1 MTTSTTSL
9 GEPPPPATTVT
20 TAVAGPLVNGR
31 ETVLFSWTDD
41 SDATD
46 RAASLYIQDFSGT
59 QVVGTIPI
67 EPDPMREE
75 CIPVPSGP
83 WYLLPS
89 RVKVGQTFSV
99 TLTTTCDGITG
110 TTSIVSTILGFSRK
124 TVPAGSFRTLEIRD
138 DIVTTATIPE
148 VGIRVEKKTLFW
160 SLAKNVGLVKEVEI
174 TRWAD
179 DSQEDTDTTVLMS
192 TNRVY
197 DDKDTDEDDDC
208 GCDVGLDDG
217 ALNYADG
224 TVSLSEQDVD
234 AGWSSR
240 ISFVRKY
247 NSGNTNDSDEFGLG
261 WSHNY
266 SARLE
271 FTAPEDASSGAS
283 EIRLVRPGGQKIT
296 FNRVSGGWKGNAT
309 VTGTL
314 STTADATGV
323 ITSVKYTNPMGD
335 AEQYDGSGKLL
346 SVLYSKGGAVNL
358 TYESTGANRLQ
369 SVADNFGHQISFSYD
384 GNNRVKAITY
394 GQGRTTGYSYDDKG
408 RLASVTR
415 PDGKV
420 RTYNY
425 NETDTPPADAYAAAK
440 LDFAI
445 TSIIDENGTKYA
457 DWTYDASGR
466 VTSSEYA
473 GGVKRVSIEY
483 GSDNTRTVTDGL
495 NRSRSYSFEKILG
508 KTRTSALSAPCDVC
522 PQGQFASRTYDAN
535 GNVATATDFN
545 GIVTSYS
552 YDLTRNLEIKR
563 VEAYGTAKTRTIS
576 TQWDATRNLPVRVAA
591 PKRLTTLTYYANGN
605 LQKKTIQATLDENG
619 AQGLNPTL
627 TDTPRS
633 WTYTYNTAGQVLTI
647 TGPRTDVSDIT
658 TYSYDSTTGNL
669 ASIKDPLGRI
679 TTYSAYDLD
688 GHVGKITMPNGV
700 INDFT
705 YYPRGWLATKK
716 VSAGGAVRLTT
727 YAYDNNGQVIKV
739 TFPDTTSVQYT
750 YDNAHRLTD
759 ISDSAGNK
767 IHYVLDSMGN
777 RVSESVSDS
786 SGILAERMTRVFND
800 LNRLDSVTR
809 SFQ

>member
-1 MTTSTTSL
+1 M
-9 GEPPPPATTVT
+9 
-20 TAVAGPLVNGR
+20 
-31 ETVLFSWTDD
+31 
-41 SDATD
+41 
-46 RAASLYIQDFSGT
+46 
-59 QVVGTIPI
+59 
-67 EPDPMREE
+67 
-75 CIPVPSGP
+75 
-83 WYLLPS
+83 
-89 RVKVGQTFSV
+89 
-99 TLTTTCDGITG
+99 
-110 TTSIVSTILGFSRK
+110 
-124 TVPAGSFRTLEIRD
+124 
-138 DIVTTATIPE
+138 
-148 VGIRVEKKTLFW
+148 RVEKQTYYW
-160 SLAKNVGLVKEVEI
+160 SLAKNVGVVKEVFVEPP
-174 TRWAD
+174 
-179 DSQEDTDTTVLMS
+179 QNGLPEFGETTVLLS

-208 GCDVGLDDG
+208 GCDVGIDDG

-224 TVSLSEQDVD
+224 IVSLSEQDVD

-271 FTAPEDASSGAS
+271 FTALEDASSGTS

-296 FNRVSGGWKGNAT
+296 FNRVAGAWKGNAT
-309 VTGTL
+309 VSGTL

-335 AEQYDGSGKLL
+335 AELYDGSGKLL
-346 SVLYSKGGAVNL
+346 SVLYSKGGTVNL
-358 TYESTGANRLQ
+358 TYESSGANRLQ
-369 SVADNFGHQISFSYD
+369 SAADNFGHQISFSYD

-394 GQGRTTGYSYDDKG
+394 GQGRSTGYSYDDKG

-425 NETDTPPADAYAAAK
+425 NETDTPPADANAAAK

-457 DWTYDASGR
+457 DWSYDDSGR

-473 GGVKRVSIEY
+473 GGVKRVLIEY

-495 NRSRSYSFEKILG
+495 NRTRSYSFERILG

-535 GNVATATDFN
+535 GNVMTATDFN

-563 VEAYGTAKTRTIS
+563 VEAYGTPKARTIS
-576 TQWDATRNLPVRVAA
+576 TQWDATRSLPVRVAA
-591 PKRLTTLTYYANGN
+591 PKRLTTFTYYTNGN
-605 LQKKTIQATLDENG
+605 LQKKTVQATLDENG
-619 AQGLNPTL
+619 SQGLNPTL

-633 WTYTYNTAGQVLTI
+633 WTYTYNNSGQILTI
-647 TGPRTDVSDIT
+647 TGPRTDVSDVT

-669 ASIKDPLGRI
+669 TSIKDPLGRI
-679 TTYSAYDLD
+679 TTYSFYDFD
-688 GHVGKITMPNGV
+688 GHVGKIVMPNGV
-700 INDFT
+700 INEFT

-727 YAYDNNGQVIKV
+727 YAYDNIGQVTKV

-767 IHYVLDSMGN
+767 IHYVLDNMGN
-777 RVSESVSDS
+777 RVSESISDS
-786 SGILAERMTRVFND
+786 SGTLAARMTRVFND